1 MQINQSVNQSVS
13 QTTLQTLETALQTC
27 MLADKHALRRKL
39 RDVAD
44 LIKLADENARLK
56 SQRLLGEI
64 AQKVRTSQQKYAAR
78 LASLPKPEYPLEL
91 PVSARRDEIAAA
103 ISKNQV
109 VIVCGETGSGKT
121 TQLPKICLEL
131 GRGVA
136 GFIGHTQPRRIAAR
150 SVASRIAQEL
160 NSPLGEVVGY
170 KVRFNDKIT
179 EGSYVKLM
187 TDGILLAETQGDK
200 FLNAY
205 DTIIIDEAHERSL
218 NIDFLLGYLKQLLPK
233 RPDLKVIVTSATID
247 ATRFSSHFSAQTSV
261 GVIKAAPVIEVSGR
275 TYPVEIRYRPLGSAG
290 FRAKESAQ
298 AENAQFDL
306 DEETDTTLDNIP
318 AGSILG
324 ITKKAKTESRWLEE
338 DDEEEAIEEA
348 IMDAADDLLRQGD
361 GDILVFLPGEREIRD
376 VAEHLR
382 KYQGR
387 STKLKHIE
395 VLPLFARLSIEDQQK
410 IFKPHSARRIVLATN
425 VAETSLT
432 VPGIK
437 YVIDAGLARMNRY
450 SVRAKVE
457 QLQIEK
463 ISQAAAKQRAGRCG
477 RVSNGICVRLYSEQ
491 DFDGRPEFT
500 EPEILR
506 SSLASVILRMA
517 ALRLGDI
524 GDFPFIESPSSRLIA
539 DGYLLLQEL
548 GAVDSN
554 RQITEIGL
562 QLAKLPL
569 DPRVGR
575 MILAAKRE
583 NCLSEILVI
592 ASVLSM
598 QDPRERPMDK
608 REAADNAHAKFIGEG
623 SDFMS
628 YLKIWDFYDSALKT
642 KKSNKDLLNICH
654 ANFLSFLRLKEWRE
668 LHGQILQI
676 VEELGFLIPSPFKG
690 EGKDGGK
697 NLAHISK
704 TSPSRPIS
712 PSPQPLSHQGR
723 GVLSSSPQ
731 QRKTPYPLVGEGVH
745 VLESAKEATFEQ
757 IHKSLLAGLLGNIG
771 FKDGDNDS
779 YAGARGIRF
788 FVAPGSGLKKIR
800 PKWVIAAELVDT
812 SKLYARCVAKIE
824 PDWIEP
830 LARGLTESTYSDPR
844 WDRKMGM
851 VNAWERVSLYGLT
864 IIPKRRVHY
873 GPINPTESREIFIR
887 EALALG
893 ELDTKARFYVENER
907 LIAEVEELEHK
918 ARRQDVLVDEH
929 QLFAF
934 YDSKV
939 PADIT
944 NAASFEQWR
953 EGAEKLNPRLLYLTR
968 DDLMRHGADA
978 ITAVQ
983 FPETLLLR
991 QFGRSDALVANHSKG
1006 NRDEGVAPTNV
1017 LISLKYRFEP
1027 SHILDGVTAAVPLA
1041 LLNQLDPTPTEWLV
1055 PGMLR
1060 EKLTY
1065 LIKALPKAFRRV
1077 CVPVPEFVTGFLDE
1091 ISNPTSSFRRKSES
1105 SDLTTTTLDSDFRR
1119 NDGKGDDEW
1128 QNLPLLETLAA
1139 YIQHKT
1145 TLKISKDD
1153 WVLAEMPVH
1162 HLMNFSIVDDAG
1174 RELAMG
1180 RDWRAL
1186 QKQLGQAAQLT
1197 FRNTSPDIEKTGLKQ
1212 WDFGDLP
1219 QTLSFERDS
1228 LKVTGYPALED
1239 NIDAVSVKLFDT
1251 AREAEISHRQ
1261 GVCRLMRFELQAQ
1274 IKQLEKGLPNFN
1286 QYALAFRSIISP
1298 DDLREDMLTAIA
1310 DRAFIGED
1318 DLPRTNADFMKLKA
1332 RARTRLPAVSEAI
1345 ARQAQAIAT
1354 EYQLLAAKQAQMPA
1368 TVNRLKRDVESQ
1380 TQLLV
1385 YKNCFTQTP
1394 WEYLQNIPRYLKALR
1409 LRIEKQPANPERDGK
1424 NAASVGA
1431 LWQKW
1436 QDKINQLQTAGSLI
1450 LPALQDYRWL
1460 IEELRV
1466 SLFAQ
1471 ELKTPFPVSIKRLEK
1486 TWAEINH

>member
-1 MQINQSVNQSVS
+1 MLKCAYMNANQPVNLKPV
-13 QTTLQTLETALQTC
+13 TLTPATLEAALQSC
-27 MLADKHALRRKL
+27 MLADRFVLRRKL
-39 RDVAD
+39 REANDSQKLKDEKSV
-44 LIKLADENARLK
+44 IKA
-56 SQRLLGEI
+56 QRLFNEI
-64 AQKVRTSQQKYAAR
+64 TQKIRTSQQKFSAR
-78 LASLPKPEYPLEL
+78 LARLPKPEYPPEL
-91 PVSARRDEIAAA
+91 PVSGKKEEISAA
-103 ISKNQV
+103 IVKNQV

-131 GRGVA
+131 GRGVS
-136 GFIGHTQPRRIAAR
+136 GLIGHTQPRRIAAR

-160 NSPLGEVVGY
+160 QSPLGEVVGY
-170 KVRFNDKIT
+170 KVRFNDKLT
-179 EGSYVKLM
+179 ESTYIKLM

-233 RPDLKVIVTSATID
+233 RPDLKIIVTSATID
-247 ATRFSSHFSAQTSV
+247 ASRFSEHFN
-261 GVIKAAPVIEVSGR
+261 GAPVIEVSGR
-275 TYPVEIRYRPLGSAG
+275 TYPVEICYRPLGKAG
-290 FRAKESAQ
+290 FRAKEIAET
-298 AENAQFDL
+298 ENAQFDME
-306 DEETDTTLDNIP
+306 DETIF
-318 AGSILG
+318 G
-324 ITKKAKTESRWLEE
+324 IARKAKTEARWLEE

-348 IMDAADDLLRQGD
+348 ILDAADDLLRQGD

-376 VAEHLR
+376 TAEHLR

-387 STKLKHIE
+387 SAKLKHIE

-410 IFKPHSARRIVLATN
+410 IFKSHHTRRIVLATN

-450 SVRAKVE
+450 STRAKVE

-524 GDFPFIESPSSRLIA
+524 ADFPFIEAPSSRLVT
-539 DGYLLLQEL
+539 DGYQLLQEL
-548 GAVDSN
+548 GAVDSR
-554 RQITEIGL
+554 RQITETGL

-575 MILAAKRE
+575 MILAAKHE
-583 NCLSEILVI
+583 SCLKEILII
-592 ASVLSM
+592 ASVLSI

-608 REAADNAHAKFIGEG
+608 REAADNAHAKFAGEG

-628 YLKIWDFYDSALKT
+628 YLKLWDFFDNALNT
-642 KKSNKDLLNICH
+642 KKSNKELLNQCH
-654 ANFLSFLRLKEWRE
+654 SNFLSFLRLKEWRE
-668 LHGQILQI
+668 LHGQIKQI
-676 VEELGFLIPSPFKG
+676 TDEMDFKLN
-690 EGKDGGK
+690 D
-697 NLAHISK
+697 
-704 TSPSRPIS
+704 
-712 PSPQPLSHQGR
+712 
-723 GVLSSSPQ
+723 
-731 QRKTPYPLVGEGVH
+731 
-745 VLESAKEATFEQ
+745 KEANFEQ
-757 IHKSLLAGLLGNIG
+757 IHKALLAGLLGNIG

-779 YAGARGIRF
+779 YSGARGIRF
-788 FVAPGSGLKKIR
+788 YVAPGSALKKTR

-830 LARGLTESTYSDPR
+830 LARGLTESQYSDPR

-873 GPINPTESREIFIR
+873 GPIDPKESREIFIR
-887 EALALG
+887 EALANG
-893 ELDTKARFYVENER
+893 EFDTRAAFFSANER

-934 YDSKV
+934 YDSKI
-939 PADIT
+939 PADIFQ
-944 NAASFEQWR
+944 AATFEKWR
-953 EGAEKLNPRLLYLTR
+953 EGAEKTNPKLLYLTR

-983 FPETLLLR
+983 FPEKMVL
-991 QFGRSDALVANHSKG
+991 D
-1006 NRDEGVAPTNV
+1006 GVEVP
-1017 LISLKYRFEP
+1017 LKYRFEP
-1027 SHILDGVTAAVPLA
+1027 GHVLDGVTATVPLA
-1041 LLNQLDPTPTEWLV
+1041 LLNQLNPAQTEWLV

-1077 CVPVPEFVTGFLDE
+1077 CVPVPEFVTVFLEQTKIGEGF
-1091 ISNPTSSFRRKSES
+1091 IK
-1105 SDLTTTTLDSDFRR
+1105 
-1119 NDGKGDDEW
+1119 
-1128 QNLPLLETLAA
+1128 QVLAA
-1139 YIQHKT
+1139 HIQRVT
-1145 TLKISKDD
+1145 TLKISVED
-1153 WVLAEMPVH
+1153 WTEETPAHL
-1162 HLMNFSIVDDAG
+1162 LMNFSVVDDAG

-1180 RDWRAL
+1180 RDWNAL
-1186 QKQLGQAAQLT
+1186 KKQLGSAAQLT

-1219 QTLSFERDS
+1219 ATLSFERDG

-1239 NIDAVSVKLFDT
+1239 DEDSIAIKLFDT
-1251 AREAEISHRQ
+1251 EREAAISHRK
-1261 GVCRLMRFELQAQ
+1261 GVCRLMRFELKEQM
-1274 IKQLEKGLPNFN
+1274 KQLEKNLPNFN
-1286 QYALAFRSIISP
+1286 QYALILRNVVSP
-1298 DDLREDMLTAIA
+1298 DDLREDLVIAIA

-1318 DLPRTNADFMKLKA
+1318 ELPRTNADFMKLKA
-1332 RARTRLPAVSEAI
+1332 RARTRLPAVSQAV
-1345 ARQAQAIAT
+1345 ARQAQSIAT
-1354 EYQLLAAKQAQMPA
+1354 EYQLLGAQQSKMPA
-1368 TVNRLKRDVESQ
+1368 TVNRLKRDLEQ
-1380 TQLLV
+1380 QIGLLV
-1385 YKNCFTQTP
+1385 YKNCFSQTP
-1394 WEYLQNIPRYLKALR
+1394 WEHLQHVPRYLKALR
-1409 LRIEKQPANPERDGK
+1409 LRIEKQPANPDRDGK
-1424 NAASVGA
+1424 NAASVGL

-1436 QDKINQLQTAGSLI
+1436 QDKIN
-1450 LPALQDYRWL
+1450 ALHQANLDIPQDLLDYRWL

-1471 ELKTPFPVSIKRLEK
+1471 ELKTPFPISIKRLEK
-1486 TWAEINH
+1486 TWADIQN

>member
-1 MQINQSVNQSVS
+1 MNNTSINHLNQ
-13 QTTLQTLETALQTC
+13 QLQTC
-27 MLADKHALRRKL
+27 MLADRHALRRKA
-39 RDVAD
+39 RDAED
-44 LIKLADENARLK
+44 LIKLKDDKSALK
-56 SQRLLGEI
+56 AQRLLGEI
-64 AQKVRTSQQKYAAR
+64 AQKVHHSQQKFSAR

-91 PVSARRDEIAAA
+91 PVSSRRDEISEA
-103 ISKNQV
+103 IKKNQV

-121 TQLPKICLEL
+121 TQLPKICLGL
-131 GRGVA
+131 GRGVS
-136 GFIGHTQPRRIAAR
+136 GLIGHTQPRRIAAR
-150 SVASRIAQEL
+150 SVATRIAQEL

-179 EGSYVKLM
+179 DSSYVKLM

-247 ATRFSSHFSAQTSV
+247 AGRFSSHFN
-261 GVIKAAPVIEVSGR
+261 GAPVIEVSGR
-275 TYPVEIRYRPLGSAG
+275 TYPVEIRYRPLGKAG
-290 FRAKESAQ
+290 FRAKESAE

-306 DEETDTTLDNIP
+306 DEENLF
-318 AGSILG
+318 G
-324 ITKKAKTESRWLEE
+324 IARKAKTEARWLEE

-376 VAEHLR
+376 VADHLR

-387 STKLKHIE
+387 SAKLKHIE

-410 IFKPHSARRIVLATN
+410 IFKSHSSRRIVLATN

-450 SVRAKVE
+450 STRAKVE

-517 ALRLGDI
+517 SLRLGDI
-524 GDFPFIESPSSRLIA
+524 AEFPFIEAPSSRLIT
-539 DGYLLLQEL
+539 DGYQLLQEL
-548 GAVDSN
+548 GAVDAQRS
-554 RQITEIGL
+554 ITEIGL

-569 DPRVGR
+569 DPRIGR

-583 NCLSEILVI
+583 SCLREILII
-592 ASVLSM
+592 ASVLSI

-608 REAADNAHAKFIGEG
+608 REAADNAHSKFIGES

-628 YLKIWDFYDSALKT
+628 YLKLWDFFDNALKT
-642 KKSNKDLLNICH
+642 KKSNKDLLNQCH

-668 LHGQILQI
+668 LHGQLREI
-676 VEELGFLIPSPFKG
+676 VEEMDFKLN
-690 EGKDGGK
+690 E
-697 NLAHISK
+697 
-704 TSPSRPIS
+704 
-712 PSPQPLSHQGR
+712 
-723 GVLSSSPQ
+723 
-731 QRKTPYPLVGEGVH
+731 
-745 VLESAKEATFEQ
+745 KEASFEQ
-757 IHKSLLAGLLGNIG
+757 VHKALLAGLLGNIG

-788 FVAPGSGLKKIR
+788 FVAPGSGLKKTR

-830 LARGLTESTYSDPR
+830 LARGLTESQYSDPR

-873 GPINPTESREIFIR
+873 GPINPKESREIFIR
-887 EALALG
+887 EALANG
-893 ELDTKARFYVENER
+893 EFDTRAAFFIANEK

-934 YDSKV
+934 YDAKI
-939 PADIT
+939 PADIF
-944 NAASFEQWR
+944 NALSFEKWR
-953 EGAEKLNPRLLYLTR
+953 ADAEKLNPKRLYLTR

-983 FPETLLLR
+983 FPEKMTL
-991 QFGRSDALVANHSKG
+991 GG
-1006 NRDEGVAPTNV
+1006 IEIP
-1017 LISLKYRFEP
+1017 LKYRFEP
-1027 SHILDGVTAAVPLA
+1027 SHILDGVTATIPLA
-1041 LLNQLDPTPTEWLV
+1041 LLNQLDATPTEWLV

-1065 LIKALPKAFRRV
+1065 LIKALPKTFRRV
-1077 CVPVPEFVTGFLDE
+1077 CVPVPEFVTGFLSHIE
-1091 ISNPTSSFRRKSES
+1091 NQST
-1105 SDLTTTTLDSDFRR
+1105 
-1119 NDGKGDDEW
+1119 
-1128 QNLPLLETLAA
+1128 LPLLDTLAA

-1145 TLKISKDD
+1145 TLKISKED
-1153 WVLAEMPVH
+1153 WILSEMPAH

-1180 RDWRAL
+1180 RDWSGL
-1186 QKQLGQAAQLT
+1186 KKQLGQAAQLT

-1219 QTLSFERDS
+1219 QTLSFERDG

-1239 NIDAVSVKLFDT
+1239 NIDAVSVRLFDT
-1251 AREAEISHRQ
+1251 ENEAEISHRK
-1261 GVCRLMRFELQAQ
+1261 GVARLMRFELKEQ

-1286 QYALAFRSIISP
+1286 QYALAFRNIFSP
-1298 DDLREDMLTAIA
+1298 DDLREDLLTAIA

-1318 DLPRTNADFMKLKA
+1318 DLPRSNADFMKLKQ

-1354 EYQLLAAKQAQMPA
+1354 EYQLLLTKQSQMPA
-1368 TVNRLKRDVESQ
+1368 TVNRLKKDVEQ
-1380 TQLLV
+1380 QVQLLV
-1385 YKNCFTQTP
+1385 YKNCFSQTP
-1394 WEYLQNIPRYLKALR
+1394 WEYLVHVPRYLKALR

-1424 NAASVGA
+1424 NAASVGII
-1431 LWQKW
+1431 WQKW
-1436 QDKINQLQTAGSLI
+1436 QDKMNQSHASGSQYSW
-1450 LPALQDYRWL
+1450 ALQDYRWL

-1486 TWAEINH
+1486 TWQDINR

>member
-1 MQINQSVNQSVS
+1 MAASFNLNSLNQQ
-13 QTTLQTLETALQTC
+13 LQTC
-27 MLADKHALRRKL
+27 MLADRHALRRKL
-39 RDVAD
+39 RDVMD
-44 LIKLADENARLK
+44 LQKLTDENSSSK
-56 SQRLLGEI
+56 VQRLLGEI
-64 AQKVRTSQQKYAAR
+64 AQKVHSSQQKFSAR
-78 LASLPKPEYPLEL
+78 RANLPKPEYPLEL
-91 PVSARRDEIAAA
+91 PVSARRDEIAKA
-103 ISKNQV
+103 IQKNQV

-121 TQLPKICLEL
+121 TQLPKICLAL
-131 GRGVA
+131 GRGVS
-136 GFIGHTQPRRIAAR
+136 GLIGHTQPRRIAAR

-170 KVRFNDKIT
+170 KVRFNDKLS
-179 EGSYVKLM
+179 ENSYVKLM

-233 RPDLKVIVTSATID
+233 RPDLKIIVTSATID
-247 ATRFSSHFSAQTSV
+247 AERFSSHFN
-261 GVIKAAPVIEVSGR
+261 GAPVIEVSGR
-275 TYPVEIRYRPLGSAG
+275 TYPVEIRYRPLGKAG
-290 FRAKESAQ
+290 FRAKEIAE
-298 AENAQFDL
+298 AENAQFDMD
-306 DEETDTTLDNIP
+306 DETIF
-318 AGSILG
+318 G
-324 ITKKAKTESRWLEE
+324 IARKAKTEVRWLEE
-338 DDEEEAIEEA
+338 DDEEEVIEEA
-348 IMDAADDLLRQGD
+348 ILDAADDLLRQGD

-387 STKLKHIE
+387 SAKLKHIE

-410 IFKPHSARRIVLATN
+410 IFKTHSLRRIVLATN

-437 YVIDAGLARMNRY
+437 YVIDAGLARVNRY
-450 SVRAKVE
+450 STRAKVE

-477 RVSNGICVRLYSEQ
+477 RVSNGICIRLYSEE
-491 DFDGRPEFT
+491 DFNGRPAFT

-524 GDFPFIESPSSRLIA
+524 EDFPFIEAPSSRLIA
-539 DGYLLLQEL
+539 DGYQLLQEL
-548 GAVDSN
+548 GAVN
-554 RQITEIGL
+554 AQRQITEIGL

-583 NCLSEILVI
+583 NCLAEILII
-592 ASVLSM
+592 ASVLSI

-608 REAADNAHAKFIGEG
+608 REAADNAHSKFAGEG

-628 YLKIWDFYDSALKT
+628 HLKLWDFFDHALKS
-642 KKSNKDLLNICH
+642 KKSNKDLLNQCH

-668 LHGQILQI
+668 LHGQLREI
-676 VEELGFLIPSPFKG
+676 VTEMEFKLN
-690 EGKDGGK
+690 E
-697 NLAHISK
+697 
-704 TSPSRPIS
+704 
-712 PSPQPLSHQGR
+712 
-723 GVLSSSPQ
+723 
-731 QRKTPYPLVGEGVH
+731 
-745 VLESAKEATFEQ
+745 KEATFEQ
-757 IHKSLLAGLLGNIG
+757 VHRALLAGLLGNIG

-788 FVAPGSGLKKIR
+788 FVAPGSTLKKTR

-830 LARGLTESTYSDPR
+830 LARGLTESQYSDPR

-851 VNAWERVSLYGLT
+851 VHAWERVSLYGLT

-873 GPINPTESREIFIR
+873 GPINPKESREIFIR
-887 EALALG
+887 EALANG
-893 ELDTKARFYVENER
+893 NFDTKATFFAANEC

-934 YDSKV
+934 YDTKI
-939 PADIT
+939 PAEIFQ
-944 NAASFEQWR
+944 AATFEKWR
-953 EGAEKLNPRLLYLTR
+953 EGAEKLNHKLLYLTR
-968 DDLMRHGADA
+968 DDLMRHGADT

-983 FPETLLLR
+983 FPEKMLL
-991 QFGRSDALVANHSKG
+991 G
-1006 NRDEGVAPTNV
+1006 GVEVP
-1017 LISLKYRFEP
+1017 LKYRFEP
-1027 SHILDGVTAAVPLA
+1027 RHILDGVTATVPLA
-1041 LLNQLDPTPTEWLV
+1041 LLNQLDATPTEWLV
-1055 PGMLR
+1055 PGILR

-1065 LIKALPKAFRRV
+1065 LIKALPKTFRRV
-1077 CVPVPEFVTGFLDE
+1077 CVPVPEFVTGFLQHAE
-1091 ISNPTSSFRRKSES
+1091 NQS
-1105 SDLTTTTLDSDFRR
+1105 
-1119 NDGKGDDEW
+1119 
-1128 QNLPLLETLAA
+1128 LPILETLAA
-1139 YIQHKT
+1139 YVQQKT
-1145 TLKISKDD
+1145 TLKLSKQD
-1153 WVLAEMPVH
+1153 WVLSDMPAH
-1162 HLMNFSIVDDAG
+1162 LLMNFSIVDDAG

-1180 RDWRAL
+1180 RDWNFL
-1186 QKQLGQAAQLT
+1186 KKQLGSAAQLT

-1219 QTLSFERDS
+1219 QTLSFERDG
-1228 LKVTGYPALED
+1228 LKVTGYPALAD
-1239 NIDAVSVKLFDT
+1239 NIDTVSVRLFDT
-1251 AREAEISHRQ
+1251 ENEAEQNHRQ
-1261 GVCRLMRFELQAQ
+1261 GVCRLMRFELKEQMR
-1274 IKQLEKGLPNFN
+1274 QLEKGLPNFN
-1286 QYALAFRSIISP
+1286 LYVLNLRNIMSP
-1298 DDLREDMLTAIA
+1298 DDLREDLLTAIA
-1310 DRAFIGED
+1310 SRAFIGED
-1318 DLPRTNADFMKLKA
+1318 ELPRSNADFMKLKQ

-1345 ARQAQAIAT
+1345 ARLAQTIAT
-1354 EYQLLAAKQAQMPA
+1354 EYQLLLTKQSQMPA
-1368 TVNRLKRDVESQ
+1368 TVNRLKKDVEQ
-1380 TQLLV
+1380 QVQFLV
-1385 YKNCFTQTP
+1385 YKNCFSQTP
-1394 WEYLQNIPRYLKALR
+1394 WKHLQHIPRYLKALR

-1424 NAASVGA
+1424 NAASVGI

-1436 QDKINQLQTAGSLI
+1436 QDKINQINAAASLT
-1450 LPALQDYRWL
+1450 PDALQAYRWL

-1486 TWAEINH
+1486 SWQDLN

>member
-1 MQINQSVNQSVS
+1 MNNVTPMNAKQLISELEKKVSGCLLIDRFPIKSRLNQARTLLQQNKPVDKSLSDIAQRISRS
-13 QTTLQTLETALQTC
+13 QARYQ
-27 MLADKHALRRKL
+27 
-39 RDVAD
+39 
-44 LIKLADENARLK
+44 ARL
-56 SQRLLGEI
+56 Q
-64 AQKVRTSQQKYAAR
+64 A
-78 LASLPKPEYPLEL
+78 LPKPEYALDL
-91 PVSARRDEIAAA
+91 PVSSKKDEIAAA
-103 ISKNQV
+103 ILKHQV

-131 GRGVA
+131 GRGVS
-136 GFIGHTQPRRIAAR
+136 GLIGHTQPRRIAAR

-170 KVRFNDKIT
+170 KVRFNDKLS
-179 EGSYVKLM
+179 ESSYIKLM

-247 ATRFSSHFSAQTSV
+247 AERFARHFSSPQTTAKIVPGADERGAKTVQAVRQAASEESNDA
-261 GVIKAAPVIEVSGR
+261 IASKWEAAPVIEVSGR
-275 TYPVEIRYRPLGSAG
+275 TYPVEIRYRPLGKAG
-290 FRAKESAQ
+290 FRSKEIA
-298 AENAQFDL
+298 APENAQFDL
-306 DEETDTTLDNIP
+306 DDDTIY
-318 AGSILG
+318 G
-324 ITKKAKTESRWLEE
+324 IARKAKTEARWLEE

-348 IMDAADDLLRQGD
+348 ILDAADDLLRLGD

-376 VAEHLR
+376 VADHLR

-387 STKLKHIE
+387 SAKLKHIE

-410 IFKPHSARRIVLATN
+410 IFKSHSSRRIVLATN

-437 YVIDAGLARMNRY
+437 YVIDAGLARVNRY
-450 SVRAKVE
+450 SPRAKVE

-477 RVSNGICVRLYSEQ
+477 RVSHGTCVRLYSEE
-491 DFDGRPEFT
+491 DFNGRPEFT

-517 ALRLGDI
+517 ALRLGDVAE
-524 GDFPFIESPSSRLIA
+524 FPFIEAPSSRLIA

-548 GAVDSN
+548 GAVDAR
-554 RQITEIGL
+554 RQITETGL

-583 NCLSEILVI
+583 HCLKEILII
-592 ASVLSM
+592 ASVLSI

-608 REAADNAHAKFIGEG
+608 REAADNAHAKFAQSNTSESLG

-628 YLKIWDFYDSALKT
+628 YLKLWDWFDHALKN
-642 KKSNKDLLNICH
+642 KKSNKDLLNQCH
-654 ANFLSFLRLKEWRE
+654 SNFLSFLRLKEWRE
-668 LHGQILQI
+668 LHAQLLEI
-676 VEELGFLIPSPFKG
+676 VSEIWPDE
-690 EGKDGGK
+690 
-697 NLAHISK
+697 ISVRQAK
-704 TSPSRPIS
+704 
-712 PSPQPLSHQGR
+712 QGH
-723 GVLSSSPQ
+723 
-731 QRKTPYPLVGEGVH
+731 E
-745 VLESAKEATFEQ
+745 AKEEATQAVQAVRQGANAAGDKAIVKHGAQKEANYEQ
-757 IHKSLLAGLLGNIG
+757 IHKALLAGLLGNIG
-771 FKDGDNDS
+771 FKDGESES

-788 FVAPGSGLKKIR
+788 YITPGSTLKKTR
-800 PKWVIAAELVDT
+800 PKWVMAAELVDT
-812 SKLYARCVAKIE
+812 TKLYARCVAKIE

-830 LARGLTESTYSDPR
+830 LARGLTDSHYSDPR

-873 GPINPTESREIFIR
+873 GPINPVESREIFIR
-887 EALALG
+887 EALANG
-893 ELDTKARFYVENER
+893 EFDTKAAFFIANER

-934 YDSKV
+934 YDAKI
-939 PADIT
+939 PADIY
-944 NAASFEQWR
+944 NAASFEKWR
-953 EGAEKLNPRLLYLTR
+953 ADAEKITPKLLYLTR

-983 FPETLLLR
+983 FPEKIVL
-991 QFGRSDALVANHSKG
+991 D
-1006 NRDEGVAPTNV
+1006 GVETH
-1017 LISLKYRFEP
+1017 LKYRFELG
-1027 SHILDGVTAAVPLA
+1027 HVLDGVTATIPLA
-1041 LLNQLDPTPTEWLV
+1041 LLNQLNPVQTEWLV

-1065 LIKALPKAFRRV
+1065 LIKALPKTFRRV
-1077 CVPVPEFVTGFLDE
+1077 CVPVPEFVTGFLEYID
-1091 ISNPTSSFRRKSES
+1091 
-1105 SDLTTTTLDSDFRR
+1105 DDFS
-1119 NDGKGDDEW
+1119 K
-1128 QNLPLLETLAA
+1128 PLLDMLAA

-1145 TLKISKDD
+1145 TLKIGKED
-1153 WVLAEMPVH
+1153 WSLSDIPSH
-1162 HLMNFSIVDDAG
+1162 HLMNFSVVDDAG

-1180 RDWRAL
+1180 RDWNL
-1186 QKQLGQAAQLT
+1186 LKKQLGSAAQLT

-1219 QTLSFERDS
+1219 QTLSFERDG

-1239 NIDAVSVKLFDT
+1239 ANDSISVKLFDT
-1251 AREAEISHRQ
+1251 EREAEQSHRK
-1261 GVCRLMRFELQAQ
+1261 GVCRLMRFELKEQM
-1274 IKQLEKGLPNFN
+1274 KQLEKSLPNFN
-1286 QYALAFRSIISP
+1286 QYALVLRNVMAP
-1298 DDLREDMLTAIA
+1298 DDLREDMLRAIT
-1310 DRAFIGED
+1310 DRAFIAD
-1318 DLPRTNADFMKLKA
+1318 DELPRTNADFMKLKQ
-1332 RARTRLPAVSEAI
+1332 RARTRLPAVTDAV
-1345 ARQAQAIAT
+1345 ARQVQAIAT
-1354 EYQLLAAKQAQMPA
+1354 EYQLLTQKQGQMAA
-1368 TVNRLKRDVESQ
+1368 TVNRLKRDLEQQIS
-1380 TQLLV
+1380 LLV
-1385 YKNCFTQTP
+1385 YKGFLSQTP
-1394 WEYLQNIPRYLKALR
+1394 WEQLQHIPRYLKALR
-1409 LRIEKQPANPERDGK
+1409 LRIEKHPANPDRDGK
-1424 NAASVGA
+1424 NAASVG
-1431 LWQKW
+1431 LVWQKW
-1436 QDKINQLQTAGSLI
+1436 QDRVNVLTAAHQDIPEALGSF
-1450 LPALQDYRWL
+1450 RWL

-1486 TWAEINH
+1486 VWADSRF